1 MKTYLILFLA
11 IVFETV
17 ATSFLKQSEQ
27 FTKLVPSVLTVLG
40 YAAAF
45 YCLSVVLKSIPVGIA
60 YAIWS
65 GVGIILIALIGFFV
79 STAPRPGCHHR
90 AGPDYCRSG
99 RHQCLLQLGLSLME
113 VSRHCVLY
121 QTKRK
126 KSCFS
131 SAWFLSFFSIIGR
144 SQIYTFNI
152 RYKYAFSSLLL

>member
-1 MKTYLILFLA
+1 MKTCLILFLT

-79 STAPRPGCHHR
+79 FKQHLDLA
-90 AGPDYCRSG
+90 A
-99 RHQCLLQLGLSLME
+99 
-113 VSRHCVLY
+113 
-121 QTKRK
+121 
-126 KSCFS
+126 
-131 SAWFLSFFSIIGR
+131 IIGLAL
-144 SQIYTFNI
+144 IIAGVVVINV
-152 RYKYAFSSLLL
+152 FSNSVSH